1 MPPARVRTTRKATR
15 QTRRDAAAR
24 GTGERGVVAEML
36 EAAAGPTETSNNL
49 GLAVRPASLGSSRPV
64 EVPALSPV
72 HTPRFSLRLLE
83 VRDRDEFMRVL
94 AESAHVDRFLPLRHP
109 GERDEA
115 CFARHLACARN
126 GDASGVAWRRVAV
139 DGDGRIVGGFNLIHI
154 ERGISFRAD
163 ATWWVAG
170 DALRRGIGTECVY
183 AMLDVALGDAPIGLG
198 LHEVFAHVQV
208 QNEPSLRLV
217 SRVGM
222 RQSGERDQTLQ
233 VRDEWLVHRT
243 FVKTVLDRA

>member
-1 MPPARVRTTRKATR
+1 
-15 QTRRDAAAR
+15 
-24 GTGERGVVAEML
+24 VVAEML
-36 EAAAGPTETSNNL
+36 EAAAPTDTSNNV
-49 GLAVRPASLGSSRPV
+49 GVAVRPASLGVPRPI

-83 VRDRDEFMRVL
+83 VRDRGEFTRVL
-94 AESAHVDRFLPLRHP
+94 AASPHVDRFLPLRHP

-139 DGDGRIVGGFNLIHI
+139 DGDGRILGGFNLIHI
-154 ERGISFRAD
+154 ERGISFRGD

-170 DALRRGIGTECVY
+170 DTLRQGIGTECVY
-183 AMLDVALGDAPIGLG
+183 AMLDVALGDAPVGLG
-198 LHEVFAHVQV
+198 LHEVYAHVQIE
-208 QNEPSLRLV
+208 NEPSLKLV

-222 RQSGERDQTLQ
+222 RPSAERDQTLQ
-233 VRDEWLVHRT
+233 VGDAWLVHRT
-243 FVKTVLDRA
+243 FVKTVLNRA